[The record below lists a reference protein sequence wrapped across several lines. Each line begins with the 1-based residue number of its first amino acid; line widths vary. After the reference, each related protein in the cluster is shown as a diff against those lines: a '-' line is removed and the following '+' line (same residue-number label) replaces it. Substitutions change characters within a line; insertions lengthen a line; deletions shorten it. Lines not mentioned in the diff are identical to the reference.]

1 MNKVSQKGIGLVEV
15 IVALVLLSIGVL
27 GFAMLQIRAMD
38 ASIDASKRIQA
49 MNLARDLSERM
60 RANKQGLSKSI
71 TVKENETEKLVDA
84 YVNALSGKYYITNY
98 SPDCANT
105 TKCSSTDFAQ
115 EDVNQVLFKAFTMGM
130 KVALN
135 DCPGTMA
142 THRYCVYVAW
152 DETLP
157 VEGAAD
163 TSCTKNGSFSSNSK
177 CIVLEAY

>member
-1 MNKVSQKGIGLVEV
+1 MKTSSQQGIGIVEV
-15 IVALVLLSIGVL
+15 IVALLLLSIGVL

-38 ASIDASKRIQA
+38 ASMDASKRIQA

-71 TVKENETEKLVDA
+71 SVGQGDDKKLVDA
-84 YVNALSGKYYITNY
+84 YANALSGKYYITTY
-98 SPDCANT
+98 MPACENT
-105 TKCSSTDFAQ
+105 SKCNSKDFAQ
-115 EDVNQVLFKAFTMGM
+115 EDVNQVLFRANNLGM

-135 DCPGTMA
+135 DCPGTVSN
-142 THRYCVYVAW
+142 RYCVFVSW

-157 VEGAAD
+157 IDGSSD
-163 TSCTKNGSFSSNSK
+163 TSCTQNGSFLASSK